1 MASGAK
7 APLVVNIIARTGSQG
22 KSTQFGVEGSCP
34 TTIFWGGRPY
44 RPVRSEAASLQP
56 QFRDGPQVDRSWA
69 RRKEKTDATASTIP
83 FTSNSHGVAC
93 LRIQMMATIASAG
106 TIFIL
111 GKLKGGA
118 PSARTSRCTKNQH
131 AAQQSRY
138 IRRTATLE
146 STASFSNVPVMD
158 RAKASTAYV
167 MIATSGER

>member
-1 MASGAK
+1 MAGSAK
-7 APLVVNIIARTGSQG
+7 APGCGEYNRKNALARQIY
-22 KSTQFGVEGSCP
+22 
-34 TTIFWGGRPY
+34 TIRRGGLLPNY
-44 RPVRSEAASLQP
+44 HILGWKALPARSK
-56 QFRDGPQVDRSWA
+56 RS
-69 RRKEKTDATASTIP
+69 RLFATLIP
-83 FTSNSHGVAC
+83 
-93 LRIQMMATIASAG
+93 
-106 TIFIL
+106 
-111 GKLKGGA
+111 GKLKGCA